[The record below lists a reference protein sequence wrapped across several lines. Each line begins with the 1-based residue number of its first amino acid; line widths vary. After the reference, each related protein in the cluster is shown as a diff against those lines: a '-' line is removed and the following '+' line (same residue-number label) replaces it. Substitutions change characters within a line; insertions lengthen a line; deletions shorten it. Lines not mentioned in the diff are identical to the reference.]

1 MTENKDPILISCN
14 IVEKEIRRLIESGW
28 LKANVTFLS
37 SKLHY
42 DYSLLKKA
50 LKRTIEKSLD
60 CGLKNI
66 VIIYGDRCLGFKHEM
81 KELVDAY
88 GMVKVDAI
96 NCIDCLF
103 GGKGQLFQA
112 YPEHKYYFLTPEW
125 INFWNKY
132 VKSKENLKDRYS
144 VLEGIILLDTLGDLD
159 DYRDDIKTISRATGL
174 PILEEKKVGL
184 QGLQDVIEEA
194 IGRLQHY

>member
-1 MTENKDPILISCN
+1 MTDNKDPIVISCN
-14 IVEKEIRRLIESGW
+14 IVEKEIRRLIESDR
-28 LKANVTFLS
+28 LKADVTFLS

-42 DYSLLKKA
+42 DYSLLEKA

-60 CGLKNI
+60 CGRKNI
-66 VIIYGDRCLGFKHEM
+66 VVIYGDVCLGFKYEM

-88 GMVKVDAI
+88 GIVKVDAI

-103 GGKGQLFQA
+103 GGKGQLFQTD
-112 YPEHKYYFLTPEW
+112 PEHKFLFLTPEW
-125 INFWNKY
+125 INFWNKFE
-132 VKSKENLKDRYS
+132 KSEENLKDRYAM
-144 VLEGIILLDTLGDLD
+144 LEGIVLLDTLGDLD
-159 DYRDDIKTISRATGL
+159 DYGDDIKTISNATGL

-194 IGRLQHY
+194 IGRLENF